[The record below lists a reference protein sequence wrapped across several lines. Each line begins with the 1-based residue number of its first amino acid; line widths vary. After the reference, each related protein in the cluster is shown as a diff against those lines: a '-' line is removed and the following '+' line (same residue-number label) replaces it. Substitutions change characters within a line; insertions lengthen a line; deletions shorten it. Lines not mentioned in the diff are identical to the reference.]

1 MQSEDR
7 SPAPFGVTTATALRE
22 PPAAAGCASSS
33 LGAGEWFQG
42 PVLIRQS
49 ECPSFTSVHYPVA
62 MSDDYAARFRKQA
75 EECRE
80 QAAKAVNP
88 IDKEASLRLAEEWLK
103 MASSVDARGR

>member
-1 MQSEDR
+1 MD
-7 SPAPFGVTTATALRE
+7 
-22 PPAAAGCASSS
+22 
-33 LGAGEWFQG
+33 

-49 ECPSFTSVHYPVA
+49 ECPNFTSVHYPVA

-88 IDKEASLRLAEEWLK
+88 IDKEAWLRLAEEWLK
-103 MASSVDARGR
+103 MASSVDARRS